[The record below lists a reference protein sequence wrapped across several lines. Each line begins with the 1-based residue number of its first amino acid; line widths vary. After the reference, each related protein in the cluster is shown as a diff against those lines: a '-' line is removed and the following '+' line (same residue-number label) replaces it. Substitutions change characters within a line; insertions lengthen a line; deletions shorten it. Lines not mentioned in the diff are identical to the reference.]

1 LPPDFAARIIDQPFR
16 DMRFRRGA
24 ASPPALSALW
34 RTGRFGILNPFS
46 RVGHSVFKRIRS
58 RPLGTLAVRVAR
70 GLFASLLVAAA
81 LPSGSRAQTPQDL
94 QQIAAQHG
102 VTLTHAQI
110 LQRIRESGMTQE
122 QARAKLQEMGY
133 PPGLADA
140 YFDAMKNGTAVPEGF
155 AGDSVMQALV
165 RIGLASPVADTT
177 PTALPGAVPPPVRA
191 PVLVDSTAV
200 GGLPI
205 FGRELFTRT
214 SSEFQPVTTGPV
226 DPGYRLGPGDQVVLV
241 LTGDVQASYS
251 LNVTREGAIVIPEVG
266 QMFVNGLT
274 MEQLEDRLYDRL
286 GQVYSSVGRGASAG
300 THFQLSL
307 GQLRTNQVYLI
318 GEVERP
324 GAYQVSAVASVFNA
338 LYDAHGPSRD
348 GSFRHIEVRRGGQV
362 VQTVDLYDYLLH
374 GDSRQDLRLEQG
386 DVIFVPVAGKQVGIE
401 GAVRRPALYEMLP
414 DEGLADLLLFAGR
427 VEAGAIVDRVQIDRI
442 LPPDAR
448 SPGVDRVLIDV
459 DASDLVRGQGRN
471 VALADGD
478 LVHLFSVSASRHNR
492 LTLTGEV
499 NRPGIYEWSPG
510 STLWQLVDRASGL
523 APQAYTA
530 RAHIY
535 RLNVS
540 DGTRSLIRTPLLS
553 DASGRRVADVPLADR
568 DSVVIYSRAELV
580 NPRTVAIEGLVK
592 NPGQYAL
599 AEGMTVRDLILAA
612 GGFAPG
618 ADRTRAE
625 VARQA
630 DITTRTDTTARSFWV
645 SLDETAP
652 LAAAAAAPA
661 PGPAGDA
668 PAWAPTADEL
678 ALQDRDRVF
687 VRRAEGYEPARVVR
701 ITGEV
706 AHPGA
711 YVLERRDEQLLDLL
725 QRAGG
730 LTDQA
735 NPAGLRLVR
744 AGELVGTNLPEAIR
758 HPDGRYN
765 LVLVEGDSIKVP
777 ERDPT
782 VLVRGAVAFESR
794 VLYRPGEDLGYY
806 ISQAGGYTSQAD
818 EGRVSVSYQNGSRAV
833 VSKFLFHHSTPRV
846 EPGATILVP
855 AEAEGEG
862 FDWDQ
867 FFGRTMSVV
876 TTSIALILAAQ
887 RL

>member
-1 LPPDFAARIIDQPFR
+1 VIN
-16 DMRFRRGA
+16 
-24 ASPPALSALW
+24 
-34 RTGRFGILNPFS
+34 RTP
-46 RVGHSVFKRIRS
+46 S
-58 RPLGTLAVRVAR
+58 RPFGARAVRVAR
-70 GLFASLLVAAA
+70 GLLASLLLALA
-81 LPSGSRAQTPQDL
+81 LPAGARAQTPQDL

-110 LQRIRESGMTQE
+110 LQRIRESGMTRE
-122 QARAKLQEMGY
+122 QARAKLQAMGY

-140 YFDAMKNGTAVPEGF
+140 YFDAMANGTQVPEGF
-155 AGDSVMQALV
+155 AGDSVTQALV
-165 RIGLASPVADTT
+165 RIGLASPVADTI
-177 PTALPGAVPPPVRA
+177 PTALPGAVPPPDRA
-191 PVLVDSTAV
+191 PVPVDSTAV
-200 GGLPI
+200 SGLPI
-205 FGRELFTRT
+205 FGRDLFTRT

-226 DPGYRLGPGDQVVLV
+226 DPDYRLGPGDQVVLV

-251 LNVTREGAIVIPEVG
+251 LNVTREGSIVIPEVG

-274 MEQLEDRLYDRL
+274 MEQLEDRLYGRL
-286 GQVYSSVGRGASAG
+286 GQVYASVARGASAG
-300 THFQLSL
+300 THFQVSL

-348 GSFRHIEVRRGGQV
+348 GSFRHIEVRRGGKV

-427 VEAGAIVDRVQIDRI
+427 AEAGAIVDRVQIDRI

-448 SPGVDRVLIDV
+448 RPGVDRVLIDV

-478 LVHLFSVSASRHNR
+478 LVHLFSVSAQRYNR

-535 RLNVS
+535 RLNLA
-540 DGTRSLIRTPLLS
+540 DGTRTLIRTPLLS
-553 DASGRRVADVPLADR
+553 DASGRRIADVPLADR

-580 NPRTVAIEGLVK
+580 NPRTISIDGLVK
-592 NPGQYAL
+592 NPGIYAL
-599 AEGMTVRDLILAA
+599 ADGMTVRDLILAA

-652 LAAAAAAPA
+652 LAAAPAAGGNPILLAAPA
-661 PGPAGDA
+661 AAAGAAPTPGPAGDA
-668 PAWAPTADEL
+668 PNWAPTADEL
-678 ALQDRDRVF
+678 VLQDRDRVF
-687 VRRAEGYEPARVVR
+687 VRRAEGYEPARIVHIR
-701 ITGEV
+701 GQV
-706 AHPGA
+706 AHPGD
-711 YVLERRDEQLLDLL
+711 YVLETRDERLLDLIN
-725 QRAGG
+725 RTGG
-730 LTDQA
+730 LTPQA
-735 NPAGLRLVR
+735 NQSGLRVVR
-744 AGELVGTNLPEAIR
+744 QGEPVGTDLAAALRDPQS
-758 HPDGRYN
+758 RYN
-765 LVLVEGDSIKVP
+765 LVLEAGDSTSVP
-777 ERDPT
+777 ENNPT

-794 VLYRPGEDLGYY
+794 VLYEPGKNLNFYV
-806 ISQAGGYTSQAD
+806 SQAGGYSNQAD
-818 EGRVSVSYQNGSRAV
+818 KGRVSVTYQNGERAT
-833 VSKFLFHHSTPRV
+833 VSKFMFHHSTPKI

-855 AEAEGEG
+855 SKPENGRS

-867 FFGRTMSVV
+867 FLARTMSVIS
-876 TTSIALILAAQ
+876 TTVAVLIAAE